1 MAWEKN
7 MEDFGV
13 WQVYQVNLCISKK
26 FLHRFYILSE
36 HISPSSRGV
45 HLDPDPIQPTRPNWN
60 WPTHDRPVSSGNQ
73 WRVTNPKSQVRWVG
87 WQVLSSKARLNRPN
101 RRLQKSGNSFWSNY
115 FRSNEIYSRFREIIA
130 KSGGNL
136 TRSSEISPDVVR
148 SPSDL
153 ANFPLKK
160 PFWQIFPLWTT
171 QPKPT
176 AFWCLS
182 DRRESWSNSLAG
194 QRRVWTSSTRFC
206 WIGRRLGTNP
216 T

>member
-1 MAWEKN
+1 M
-7 MEDFGV
+7 
-13 WQVYQVNLCISKK
+13 
-26 FLHRFYILSE
+26 
-36 HISPSSRGV
+36 SS
-45 HLDPDPIQPTRPNWN
+45 D
-60 WPTHDRPVSSGNQ
+60 NQ

-160 PFWQIFPLWTT
+160 PFWRIFPLWTT

-176 AFWCLS
+176 AFRCLS
-182 DRRESWSNSLAG
+182 DHSDPTLSPVSGGFELPPPDSVGSVADWA
-194 QRRVWTSSTRFC
+194 QTRP
-206 WIGRRLGTNP
+206 RLIHGHPYPQALP
-216 T
+216 TM